1 MGIDYN
7 DTINSIR
14 TRKPTKYAATYY
26 LLVEKLSTPRKS
38 SLPMLL
44 DNRRR
49 SVDPTSLKKAA
60 EKTRYVLPNSLTLR
74 DNMRSPQSKRKIKKS
89 PHLQLPVAGESHAR
103 SATNSPTNKTDDGLL
118 KDPLTSYYNVKNRRP
133 SVGETIQ
140 QFFKDKLTPEPAIKK
155 SDNGTSGSSN
165 GAVPSG
171 SGSSGKG
178 RKNSITDFLKSP
190 LEMART
196 RANRRHSVAT
206 ILTPAS
212 PESVRSVL
220 SPLTKQ
226 KNKKIFPEQADVPCN
241 G

>member
-1 MGIDYN
+1 M
-7 DTINSIR
+7 
-14 TRKPTKYAATYY
+14 
-26 LLVEKLSTPRKS
+26 
-38 SLPMLL
+38 
-44 DNRRR
+44 
-49 SVDPTSLKKAA
+49 
-60 EKTRYVLPNSLTLR
+60 
-74 DNMRSPQSKRKIKKS
+74 
-89 PHLQLPVAGESHAR
+89 
-103 SATNSPTNKTDDGLL
+103 
-118 KDPLTSYYNVKNRRP
+118 
-133 SVGETIQ
+133 GETIQ
-140 QFFKDKLTPEPAIKK
+140 QFFKDKLTPDSKQAAPEPASKKSDNK

-165 GAVPSG
+165 GAVPS
-171 SGSSGKG
+171 SSGKG

-226 KNKKIFPEQADVPCN
+226 KNKKIFPEQPDVPCN